1 MLVSQAALCQQLIEG
16 KIIDAETSQPIP
28 FASIGI
34 VGTSK
39 GTSSNLNGQFTLP
52 TAGSAT
58 LKITCVGYES
68 KEVTT
73 TSNVLLIK
81 LKASTTQLNQIVI
94 FDKSVNAQ
102 KIVRKA
108 FESVRKNYINQ
119 SFLQNFF
126 YRHYCKDDSVYGR
139 LIEAFVDVWKEK
151 GYRSLQHKAGDH
163 EQIRVTQIRRSLDNT
178 KMAQG
183 HEPISVK
190 NILQADVVGYQTPQP
205 SEHLSFYTDVS
216 NLKTDFENYS
226 FDFKGITT
234 YDGED
239 VFRINY
245 TYKKDSALTT
255 SGRHL
260 VLTEITGSLYIT
272 MHKHAIVKTE
282 EIKRYGANYVRTST
296 YYRKYNERYYPY
308 HLVRE
313 GANPNAAHSFHID
326 LTSVEIQTN
335 AFEKF
340 VGREQGRDELLK
352 IPYDSIFWNNN
363 PILKTTPLEL
373 GIIRDLGKGNSL
385 DKQFL
390 EYQQYELNVNDGG
403 KNGVEKFNWFKD
415 YSKGKKSLYL
425 FFWKGDCMSYL
436 ADVERIK
443 QLHKKYRNL
452 IAFIFLS
459 LEDDELQWKQIV
471 SKYNLTSDGIIN
483 YRIGK
488 DSEIEKLY
496 KVDQVPFF
504 VLIARSGE
512 VLDRKAKHPSDPQL
526 EEDFKLLLKK

>member
-1 MLVSQAALCQQLIEG
+1 MLFSRMALCQGIIEG
-16 KIIDAETSQPIP
+16 KIVDAETGEPIP

-34 VGTSK
+34 MGTSK
-39 GTSSNLNGQFTLP
+39 GTSSNLNGQFTLTTTGP
-52 TAGSAT
+52 AS

-68 KEVTT
+68 KEINS
-73 TSNVLLIK
+73 TSNVLLIQ
-81 LKASTTQLNQIVI
+81 LKPSATQLSQVVI
-94 FDKSVNAQ
+94 FNKPVNAE
-102 KIVRKA
+102 KIAYKA
-108 FESVRKNYINQ
+108 FVNIRKNYIDRP
-119 SFLQNFF
+119 FLQKFF

-151 GYRSLQHKAGDH
+151 GYRTLQHKAGDE

-190 NILQADVVGYQTPQP
+190 NILQADVVGYQTSQK
-205 SEHLSFYTDVS
+205 SKHVSFYTDVS
-216 NLKTDFENYS
+216 NLKTDFESYI
-226 FDFKGITT
+226 FEFKGITT

-239 VFRINY
+239 VYQINY

-260 VLTEITGSLYIT
+260 ILTEINGTLYIT
-272 MHKHAIVKTE
+272 THTHAIVKTE
-282 EIKRYGANYVRTST
+282 EIKKYGANHIRTST
-296 YYRKYNERYYPY
+296 YYRKYNDRYYPY
-308 HLVRE
+308 HLIRD

-335 AFEKF
+335 SFEKF
-340 VGREQGRDELLK
+340 VGHEQGREELLK
-352 IPYDSIFWNNN
+352 ITYDSIFWNNN
-363 PILKTTPLEL
+363 AILKTTPLEL

-390 EYQQYELNVNDGG
+390 EYQQYEMNVSDGG
-403 KNGVEKFNWFKD
+403 KNGDKKFNWLKG
-415 YSKGKKSLYL
+415 YSRGKKSLYL

-436 ADVERIK
+436 ADVERLK
-443 QLHKKYRNL
+443 QLHKKYRNQ
-452 IAFIFLS
+452 ISCIFLS
-459 LEDDELQWKQIV
+459 LEGDESQWKKIAL
-471 SKYNLTSDGIIN
+471 KYNLASDGIIN
-483 YRIGK
+483 YRIGQH
-488 DSEIEKLY
+488 SEIEKLY
-496 KVDQVPFF
+496 KIDEIPSF

-512 VLDRKAKHPSDPQL
+512 VFDNKAKPPSDPLL